1 MLDRTFITVLHRNTT
16 RRSRFAH
23 QNLPDQRQA
32 RCGLAETAVPTD
44 LRKQRFESP
53 PTPPKLLQQ
62 HHSLGFEVLSRREL
76 IDVNAA
82 RQH

>member
-53 PTPPKLLQQ
+53 PTPPSYFNNIILL
-62 HHSLGFEVLSRREL
+62 VSRYCPAES
-76 IDVNAA
+76 
-82 RQH
+82 